1 MPAEVNGNHMV
12 AQFER
17 AHIYLQDQ
25 DLKEPGYYACGA
37 VVVTPF
43 FVFVSGHYGDHGL
56 QAIIVSKA
64 IPREDIRMIDDQSAG
79 SCETHDIM
87 DAEARALMEKRENA
101 KESPQN

>member
-1 MPAEVNGNHMV
+1 MPAEVNANHMV
-12 AQFER
+12 AQFAR

-25 DLKEPGYYACGA
+25 DLKEPGYYACG
-37 VVVTPF
+37 VVVITPF

-79 SCETHDIM
+79 FCETHDIM
-87 DAEARALMEKRENA
+87 DAEARVLMEKLDAEKGSKN
-101 KESPQN
+101 

>member
-1 MPAEVNGNHMV
+1 MPAEVNANHMV

-17 AHIYLQDQ
+17 AHIYLQDS
-25 DLKEPGYYACGA
+25 DTRGYYACG
-37 VVVTPF
+37 VVVITPF

-64 IPREDIRMIDDQSAG
+64 IPREDIRMIDDQSAE

-87 DAEARALMEKRENA
+87 DAEAKALMEKLSA
-101 KESPQN
+101 KEDRKN